1 MDSFR
6 IKIRNYRATNMRYF
20 EEIKSSS
27 SNANGH
33 YKRDKTNNAYRN
45 EMTKKGIYIPKYSI
59 SETNFG
65 SLENM
70 LKLEF
75 SAPKLLYGTN
85 FKEVSQKDFSAVV
98 DKLVA
103 FLRSIQVTTDRSE
116 IADAVVTLAAYAQNI
131 PVGKFGSTSEILWV
145 MGHFDYRP
153 RSEQTKRERHKEL
166 HERDGLAELKYYNDN
181 SHLTLY
187 DKPLEIL
194 VDPITKE
201 ENEIAEAVRKGVIG
215 ETLRVE
221 LTLHTKHAVRQALSG
236 IYGKQSTFT
245 FAEAFNDNVRN
256 TLLHNEIDTVFNHPL
271 QKIVLLTCFDRD
283 VFNRVIEKYCHTLA
297 QRREMRVALPII
309 FTEGLLAY
317 RRDILKHATLRT
329 WFRYQERLKRIC
341 DGIQL
346 PQGATAQLNNTEFL
360 EYFLSQFG
368 IKSKLRESRQQGLF

>member
-1 MDSFR
+1 
-6 IKIRNYRATNMRYF
+6 MRYF

-33 YKRDKTNNAYRN
+33 FKRDKTNNAYRN
-45 EMTKKGIYIPKYSI
+45 EMTKKGIYVPKYSI
-59 SETNFG
+59 SEVNFG
-65 SLENM
+65 TPDASLE
-70 LKLEF
+70 LEF

-85 FKEVSQKDFSAVV
+85 FKEVSQSDFPAIV
-98 DKLVA
+98 DKLAV
-103 FLRSIQVTTDRSE
+103 FLRSIQVIVDRSE
-116 IADAVVTLAAYAQNI
+116 IASAIVTLAAYARNI

-153 RSEQTKRERHKEL
+153 RSEQTKKERHKEL
-166 HERDGLAELKYYNDN
+166 RESDGLSELKYFNDN

-194 VDPITKE
+194 VDPVTKE
-201 ENEIAEAVRKGVIG
+201 EREIAEAVRKGTVD
-215 ETLRVE
+215 ETLRIE

-236 IYGKQSTFT
+236 IYDKQMAFTFT
-245 FAEAFNDNVRN
+245 EAFKDDVRD
-256 TLLHNEIDTVFNHPL
+256 TLLRNEVDTVFNHPL

-283 VFNRVIEKYCHTLA
+283 VFNRVIEKHCHTLA
-297 QRREMRVALPII
+297 QRREMRIALPII

-317 RRDILKHATLRT
+317 RRDILKHATPRT
-329 WFRYQERLKRIC
+329 WFRYQKRLKRIC

-346 PQGATAQLNNTEFL
+346 PQGATTQLNNAEFL

-368 IKSKLRESRQQGLF
+368 IKSKLRDSRQQGLF